1 LFLKKRN
8 KTETGSNRP
17 VLVRFFRIKTG
28 LNRFGLVL
36 ARFFLVW
43 LGFFGLARFFPV
55 GSVFSGWLGF
65 FSVFFGLGS
74 ILFFSFRVIKPKPNQ
89 TGQVF

>member
-8 KTETGSNRP
+8 ETETGSNRP

-28 LNRFGLVL
+28 LNRFGSVL
-36 ARFFLVW
+36 ARFFSVW

-55 GSVFSGWLGF
+55 G
-65 FSVFFGLGS
+65 SVFFGLGS